1 MAAHEK
7 WNEDKAALSA
17 CRNAVK
23 EYAKQRN
30 IEERKN
36 LELENLLYATISMLS
51 EQDADDVLSQ
61 LDKIQRRTERLTGQ
75 TLDQTKPLSKQ
86 VAELELLLE
95 GAVRK
100 NRVAETLLSEKI
112 VEIDG
117 LKALG
122 KSQKATITEKN
133 EEIEKLK
140 KAMGDFETRAASEE
154 RNHYSQKYVVELL
167 YALIGSMIPMLSN
180 QNALDVERKLDEI
193 HRMISFIDFD
203 K

>member
-1 MAAHEK
+1 M
-7 WNEDKAALSA
+7 
-17 CRNAVK
+17 
-23 EYAKQRN
+23 
-30 IEERKN
+30 
-36 LELENLLYATISMLS
+36 TFF
-51 EQDADDVLSQ
+51 
-61 LDKIQRRTERLTGQ
+61 ERLTGQ
-75 TLDQTKPLSKQ
+75 TLDQTKPLSEQ

-117 LKALG
+117 LTALG
-122 KSQKATITEKN
+122 KSQKATIKEKN

-154 RNHYSQKYVVELL
+154 RNHYSQKYVVDLL
-167 YALIGSMIPMLSN
+167 YGLVCQMIPMLSN
-180 QNALDVERKLDEI
+180 QNAFDVERKLDEI
-193 HRMISFIDFD
+193 QRMISFINED

>member
-1 MAAHEK
+1 M
-7 WNEDKAALSA
+7 
-17 CRNAVK
+17 
-23 EYAKQRN
+23 
-30 IEERKN
+30 
-36 LELENLLYATISMLS
+36 TFF
-51 EQDADDVLSQ
+51 
-61 LDKIQRRTERLTGQ
+61 ERLTGQ
-75 TLDQTKPLSKQ
+75 TLDQTKPLSEQ

-117 LKALG
+117 LTALG
-122 KSQKATITEKN
+122 KSQKATIKEKN

-154 RNHYSQKYVVELL
+154 RNHYSQKYVVDLL
-167 YALIGSMIPMLSN
+167 YGLVCQMIPMLSN
-180 QNALDVERKLDEI
+180 QNAFDVERKLDEI
-193 HRMISFIDFD
+193 HRMISFIDED

>member
-1 MAAHEK
+1 MTF
-7 WNEDKAALSA
+7 L
-17 CRNAVK
+17 
-23 EYAKQRN
+23 
-30 IEERKN
+30 
-36 LELENLLYATISMLS
+36 
-51 EQDADDVLSQ
+51 
-61 LDKIQRRTERLTGQ
+61 ERLTGQ
-75 TLDQTKPLSKQ
+75 TLDQTKPLSEQ

-117 LKALG
+117 LTALG
-122 KSQKATITEKN
+122 KSQKATIKEKN

-154 RNHYSQKYVVELL
+154 RNHYSQKYVVDLL
-167 YALIGSMIPMLSN
+167 YGLVCQMIPMLSN
-180 QNALDVERKLDEI
+180 QNAFDVERKLDEI
-193 HRMISFIDFD
+193 QRMISFINED

>member
-1 MAAHEK
+1 VTF
-7 WNEDKAALSA
+7 L
-17 CRNAVK
+17 
-23 EYAKQRN
+23 
-30 IEERKN
+30 
-36 LELENLLYATISMLS
+36 
-51 EQDADDVLSQ
+51 
-61 LDKIQRRTERLTGQ
+61 ERLTGQ

>member
-1 MAAHEK
+1 M
-7 WNEDKAALSA
+7 
-17 CRNAVK
+17 
-23 EYAKQRN
+23 
-30 IEERKN
+30 
-36 LELENLLYATISMLS
+36 TFF
-51 EQDADDVLSQ
+51 
-61 LDKIQRRTERLTGQ
+61 ERLTGQ
-75 TLDQTKPLSKQ
+75 TLDQTKPLSEQ

-117 LKALG
+117 LTVLG
-122 KSQKATITEKN
+122 KSQKATIKEKN

-154 RNHYSQKYVVELL
+154 RNHYSQKYVVDLL
-167 YALIGSMIPMLSN
+167 YGLVCQMIPMLSN
-180 QNALDVERKLDEI
+180 QNAFDVERKLDEI
-193 HRMISFIDFD
+193 QRMISFINED